1 LSLNP
6 RSKRAAIGM
15 VVIVALGYYLF
26 GPSPPEPMDEHSS
39 PGEDYLT
46 AQIVASALRMVN
58 MSQQYMVGHPLPG
71 YPPQVAAPSAAQAGS
86 ATAPA
91 LSQRYRRDVHSKT
104 HGCIKATFTV
114 LDNLDSRFRYGLFAN
129 PGQYQAWIRFSSGNE
144 YPQPDSTH
152 DARGMAIKIMGVK
165 GKKLLEDDG
174 LPPAATQDFPLMNA
188 TRFFIRDISE
198 YAEFTKY
205 LGSGIGA
212 RAKYGYFLG
221 GFTPDV
227 RKWHLREMMLAEETL
242 KAAPDSLLNTQFYSV
257 SAFKLGPGN
266 NVKYSARPC
275 TEPPAADI
283 DRNDPNFLRKEMVKR
298 LATGGACFD
307 FMVQLQVQGRNMPV
321 EDTTVE
327 WSTKD
332 SPFLPVARLDIPSQK
347 FEVNNDLCEG
357 LSFSPWHS
365 LPEHRPIGVMNRI
378 RKAVYLEVSRYR
390 RQMNGVPLCEPKDWD
405 SVDPVSCEKL
415 PAPAEPAHAKKNACQ
430 ARPERPA
437 ELSYGVISNTEPKLV
452 LPSPYVVP

>member
-6 RSKRAAIGM
+6 RSKRAALGL
-15 VVIVALGYYLF
+15 VVIVALGYFLIRPNRP
-26 GPSPPEPMDEHSS
+26 GPMGEYVS

-46 AQIVASALRMVN
+46 AQIVASALGMVN
-58 MSQQYMVGHPLPG
+58 MSQQYTTAHPLPG
-71 YPPQVAAPSAAQAGS
+71 YPPKVAAAS
-86 ATAPA
+86 APA
-91 LSQRYRRDVHSKT
+91 PGARTPPSDSASQPYRRDVHSKT

-144 YPQPDSTH
+144 YPQPDRTH
-152 DARGMAIKIMGVK
+152 DARGMAIKVMGVK
-165 GKKLLEDDG
+165 GEKLLEDDG
-174 LPPAATQDFPLMNA
+174 LPPAGTQDFALMNA
-188 TRFFIRDISE
+188 TQFFIRDINE

-205 LGSGIGA
+205 LGSGFGA

-227 RKWHLREMMLAEETL
+227 RKWHLREMMLAEKTL

-257 SAFKLGPGN
+257 SAFKLGPQN

-275 TEPPAADI
+275 NESPAADV
-283 DRNDPNFLRKEMVKR
+283 DRSDPNFLRKEMVKR
-298 LATGGACFD
+298 LAAGKACFE
-307 FMVQLQVQGRNMPV
+307 FLVQVQIPGKNMPI

-327 WSTKD
+327 WSPDD
-332 SPFLPVARLDIPSQK
+332 SPFVPVARLDIASQQ
-347 FEVNNDLCEG
+347 FEGNNDVCEG

-405 SVDPVSCEKL
+405 NIDPASCE
-415 PAPAEPAHAKKNACQ
+415 PVPESAEPAKEATLAKPPGK
-430 ARPERPA
+430 
-437 ELSYGVISNTEPKLV
+437 
-452 LPSPYVVP
+452 